1 MASVQT
7 SEKKA
12 WLATLGAIVTSIV
25 ASACCWLPLLLI
37 AFGFSAAGI
46 GSFFEE
52 YRSYFLIAAFVLL
65 AFACYLTYRPVIE
78 RAWMR
83 LRGKEVQHSA
93 EACCAGETSS
103 ATAPSCC
110 PPASPRRLWFNQVML
125 WIATAI
131 VIAFAFF
138 PSYAGILLGGG
149 SSQKAVETT
158 ASVVTLRI
166 EGMTCEA
173 CVVHIEKSLAEV
185 PGVKT
190 ATVDYGLG
198 TARVAMDPKAP
209 PSREALVKAV
219 EKAGYGV
226 SEGRDKNMSA
236 NSTNPNLI
244 SLFSVPSLVCSA
256 APEIGCGP
264 RAKPILLD
272 LQRDASISEAWL
284 NSAGTVLA
292 VVGAEGSTR
301 ESRAKAVR
309 AALQAKEGATATELD
324 GDARE
329 KQLKSFVAGHGWY
342 RGAEVDTLS
351 KREAGIIAARLVHR
365 LQAKVSVP
373 DDKAKALQSGF
384 ADAFNRCITSKPD
397 MPQESCLQK
406 FNEELLKTAQAN
418 LDEKGVAAFKEALA
432 QGYSPISG
440 EK

>member
-1 MASVQT
+1 MESVET
-7 SEKKA
+7 SKNKA
-12 WLATLGAIVTSIV
+12 WLATLGAIITSII

-52 YRSYFLIAAFVLL
+52 YRPYFLTTAFVLVG
-65 AFACYLTYRPVIE
+65 FAWYLTYRPTIE

-83 LRGKEVQHSA
+83 LSGKESQPPA
-93 EACCAGETSS
+93 EGCCAQETSS

-110 PPASPRRLWFNQVML
+110 PPASTHRLLFNQVML
-125 WIATAI
+125 WVATAV

-138 PSYAGILLGGG
+138 PSYAGIFLGTGN
-149 SSQKAVETT
+149 SQKATETS
-158 ASVVTLRI
+158 APIVALRI

-173 CVVHIEKSLAEV
+173 CTAHIQKALADV
-185 PGVKT
+185 PGVQS
-190 ATVDYGLG
+190 ASVDYGSG
-198 TARVAMDPKAP
+198 TARVAVDAKAP
-209 PSREALVKAV
+209 PPREALVKAV
-219 EKAGYGV
+219 ERAGYRV
-226 SEGRDKNMSA
+226 NAERDKNMTA
-236 NSTNPNLI
+236 KNTNPNLI

-272 LQRDASISEAWL
+272 LQRDSSISEAWL

-292 VVGAEGSTR
+292 VVGTEGSTR

-309 AALQAKEGATATELD
+309 ATLQAKEGATATELE

-329 KQLKSFVAGHGWY
+329 KQLKTFVSGDGWY

-351 KREAGIIAARLVHR
+351 KQEAGIIAARLVR
-365 LQAKVSVP
+365 RIKAKVPVP
-373 DDKAKALQSGF
+373 DEKAKALQLGF

-397 MPQESCLQK
+397 TPQESRLQQY
-406 FNEELLKTAQAN
+406 NEELLKVAQAN
-418 LDEKGVAAFKEALA
+418 LDEKGVVAFKEALA
-432 QGYSPISG
+432 QGYSPMSG
-440 EK
+440 DK